1 MTQKVFT
8 KLLSFAGGDKLGL
21 LKIAIA
27 SSCLIIV
34 PQVQVKAASI
44 TVLNPSFESPTA
56 PLQQGPPDAYYSM
69 NDITN
74 WVIGVVPG
82 QDAGVSNPG
91 ASLPSNIYYDGAP
104 VPDGV
109 QVAYS
114 NGATISQVLSA
125 VLQPN
130 TQYTLGAHVGQRLAI
145 GFQGYDI
152 QLWAGNTLLASNNS
166 PTPALGTFVPVTVN
180 YTSGSSGPIGEQLE
194 IRLLSS
200 GVQANFD
207 KITLNASPIPEPS
220 AILGLLGFGLLGL
233 VSTLQQK
240 R

>member
-44 TVLNPSFESPTA
+44 TVLNPSFEFPTA
-56 PLQQGPPDAYYSM
+56 TSPDGLGFYSI

-91 ASLPSNIYYDGAP
+91 ASLPPSIYYNGAP

-152 QLWAGNTLLASNNS
+152 QLWAGNTLLASNYN
-166 PTPALGTFVPVTVN
+166 PTPVAGTFVPVTVN

>member
-56 PLQQGPPDAYYSM
+56 PSLDGLGFYSI

-82 QDAGVSNPG
+82 QDAGVSDPG
-91 ASLPSNIYYDGAP
+91 ASLPSNIYYNGAP

-130 TQYTLGAHVGQRLAI
+130 TQYTLGAYVGQRLAI

-166 PTPALGTFVPVTVN
+166 PTPYSGTFVPVTVN
-180 YTSGSSGPIGEQLE
+180 YTSGSSGPIGEHLE

>member
-56 PLQQGPPDAYYSM
+56 PLQGTMAYYSI
-69 NDITN
+69 NEITN
-74 WVIGVVPG
+74 WVIGVVDNKP
-82 QDAGVSNPG
+82 AGVSDPG
-91 ASLPSNIYYDGAP
+91 KSKPDNIYYNGAP

-130 TQYTLGAHVGQRLAI
+130 TQYTLGAYVGRRLFI
-145 GFQGYDI
+145 SFQGYDI

-166 PTPALGTFVPVTVN
+166 PTPVAGNFVPVTVN
-180 YTSGSSGPIGEQLE
+180 YTSGSSGPIGQRLE

>member
-56 PLQQGPPDAYYSM
+56 TSPDGLGFYSI
-69 NDITN
+69 NDITD

-91 ASLPSNIYYDGAP
+91 ASLPSNIYYNGAP

-130 TQYTLGAHVGQRLAI
+130 TQYTLGAYVGRRLVI
-145 GFQGYDI
+145 GFQGYAI

-166 PTPALGTFVPVTVN
+166 PTPDLGTFVPVTVN

>member
-56 PLQQGPPDAYYSM
+56 TSPDGLGFYSI
-69 NDITN
+69 NDITD

-91 ASLPSNIYYDGAP
+91 ASLPSNIYYNGAP

-130 TQYTLGAHVGQRLAI
+130 TQYTLGAYVGRRLVI
-145 GFQGYDI
+145 GFQGYAI

-166 PTPALGTFVPVTVN
+166 PTPVAGTFVPVTVN
-180 YTSGSSGPIGEQLE
+180 YTSGSSGPIGQPLE

-220 AILGLLGFGLLGL
+220 AILGLLGFGLLGIASKL
-233 VSTLQQK
+233 RQK
-240 R
+240 

>member
-27 SSCLIIV
+27 SSCLMIV

-56 PLQQGPPDAYYSM
+56 PLQPGQTMAYYSI

-74 WVIGVVPG
+74 WVIGIVSNKL
-82 QDAGVSNPG
+82 AGVSDPGKSNPG
-91 ASLPSNIYYDGAP
+91 NIYYNGVP

-114 NGATISQVLSA
+114 NGPTISQLLSA

-130 TQYTLGAHVGQRLAI
+130 TQYTLGAYVGQRLAI

-166 PTPALGTFVPVTVN
+166 PTPVAGTFVPVTVN
-180 YTSGSSGPIGEQLE
+180 YTSGSSGPIGQPLE

>member
-56 PLQQGPPDAYYSM
+56 PLQGPPEAYYSI

-74 WVIGVVPG
+74 WVIGVVTG

-91 ASLPSNIYYDGAP
+91 ASLPPSIYYNGAP

-130 TQYTLGAHVGQRLAI
+130 TQYTLGAYVGRRLVI

-166 PTPALGTFVPVTVN
+166 PTPVAGTFVPVTVN
-180 YTSGSSGPIGEQLE
+180 YTSGSSGPIGQRLE

-220 AILGLLGFGLLGL
+220 AILGLLGFGLLGIG
-233 VSTLQQK
+233 STLKQK

>member
-56 PLQQGPPDAYYSM
+56 TSPDGLGFYSI
-69 NDITN
+69 NDITD

-91 ASLPSNIYYDGAP
+91 ASLPSNIYYNGAP

-130 TQYTLGAHVGQRLAI
+130 TQYTLGAYVGRRLVI
-145 GFQGYDI
+145 GFQGYAI

-166 PTPALGTFVPVTVN
+166 PTPVAGTFVPVTVN
-180 YTSGSSGPIGEQLE
+180 YTSGSSGPIGQPLE